1 MTEDERDPAP
11 PMKRVRSDLAAPYRP
26 ADSTHVH
33 QPIEPVHPVQPPRL
47 SVADPDLA
55 RDVVAGL
62 ERDGRLARTQLE
74 VTVQDGIVTVTGVVR
89 SEYQRSLVTAT
100 VNTIPG
106 VLNVRNLLQV
116 S

>member
-1 MTEDERDPAP
+1 
-11 PMKRVRSDLAAPYRP
+11 MKRVRSDLAAPYRP

-33 QPIEPVHPVQPPRL
+33 QPIEPVNPVQPPRL
-47 SVADPDLA
+47 SVPDPDLA
-55 RDVVAGL
+55 EDVMAGL
-62 ERDGRLARTQLE
+62 AGDGRLARTQIE
-74 VTVQDGIVTVTGVVR
+74 VTVLDGIVTVAGTVR

-100 VNTIPG
+100 VNGIPG